1 MRLSAFKHSSRFLS
15 LTAEA
20 DGTDTAEARGD
31 GQRSKNVTIAARS
44 RCLTDRRY
52 VERKPLFT
60 EESHGSILKSRPQ
73 KLPEKEEPS
82 GEDANMRHQLQP
94 AQTLLPESHGLSL
107 SDLSPPTA
115 SGEEPSSPLTVPELQ
130 ARLCHRKPTT
140 GSPFQCRSAQRS
152 FSSSVLEV
160 QSINPPLRPRL
171 TSTVLHPTYTPRSRH
186 PRPSQ
191 THFRPSEGSGVEG
204 ATPSSPGGNSKQNAG
219 CSFQVDY
226 WACAIPKALPPSP
239 DRKSAAW
246 NPNKEYEALLDYT
259 YPLRPGHVTS
269 EWNRSELQAD
279 SLLRSDPNTKDS
291 GIELDH
297 FWSSASLSGLDASD
311 SGEGVSRDRSSLC
324 AEYRTPDRQLHPRT
338 SDVPPCS
345 TPLSLSNG
353 ISLSLDSLDCRTDR
367 AGTRDGYDH
376 QHHAVASS
384 FSTAFTPSTTLFP
397 RPRWVGGDVDEDF
410 WPLPE
415 QLDELQQ
422 LSRQVREVTA
432 QLSPPSWTSLNRD
445 TSSILSSVTFP
456 QKPGAGGQTK
466 EVVQDKQDSNESVQ
480 RSAAHIA
487 AGGVRDSETLRNSV
501 GAGLDREGGGL
512 CLAGLRECLVKQLSG
527 PTLPGSQEQN
537 DSLMK
542 HIQVFCSQLELLI
555 QQLYALSKSMEEIAA
570 PAGDI
575 DSVKSS
581 LADYQS
587 FQKEVSS
594 HQPLTACVLHAGQHL
609 LSCINGT
616 SPFLRDTLLLIER
629 QSGALQTHSD
639 HLFSSILSAMDTLD
653 LSTHHSSVQSGEE
666 QNSAGT

>member
-1 MRLSAFKHSSRFLS
+1 MHLSAFKHSNRFLS

-31 GQRSKNVTIAARS
+31 GQHHKNVTIAARS

-60 EESHGSILKSRPQ
+60 EEHHGSILKSRPQ

-82 GEDANMRHQLQP
+82 GEHTNMKHQLEP

-107 SDLSPPTA
+107 SDLSLPTA

-160 QSINPPLRPRL
+160 QSISPPLRPRL

-191 THFRPSEGSGVEG
+191 TQFRPSEGSGVEG
-204 ATPSSPGGNSKQNAG
+204 ATPSSPGGNSKQNSG

-239 DRKSAAW
+239 DRRSAAW

-311 SGEGVSRDRSSLC
+311 SREGVSRDRSSLC
-324 AEYRTPDRQLHPRT
+324 AEYRTPDLQLQPRT

-345 TPLSLSNG
+345 TPLSLSNR

-367 AGTRDGYDH
+367 AGTRDGYDL

-384 FSTAFTPSTTLFP
+384 FTTTFTPSTAVFP

-415 QLDELQQ
+415 QLEELQQ

-456 QKPGAGGQTK
+456 QKPGAEGQTK
-466 EVVQDKQDSNESVQ
+466 EVVQDKQDANESVQ
-480 RSAAHIA
+480 RSAAQIA
-487 AGGVRDSETLRNSV
+487 SGERDSETLRSSV
-501 GAGLDREGGGL
+501 GAGLDREGEGL
-512 CLAGLRECLVKQLSG
+512 CLAGLRECLAKQLYG

-653 LSTHHSSVQSGEE
+653 PSTHHSSVQSGEE
-666 QNSAGT
+666 QKSAGT